1 MAFPI
6 SLLAK
11 VMATARDWSAVV
23 MRRFQD
29 GGDVACNFNSDDDD
43 KDDDNILHF
52 DLGGPAA
59 AALCQSYSSLVTI
72 TPVPN
77 SRVSMRKHIQK

>member
-11 VMATARDWSAVV
+11 VMATTRDRSAVV

-29 GGDVACNFNSDDDD
+29 GGDVACNFDSDDDD
-43 KDDDNILHF
+43 EDDDNILYF
-52 DLGGPAA
+52 DLGGLASSV
-59 AALCQSYSSLVTI
+59 LFQSYSSLVTI
-72 TPVPN
+72 TPIPN